1 MTFEFG
7 RCGKNGRHTMCHA
20 QVVHHD
26 GLKRFGKGKLR
37 DFVVIGVKDAGGS
50 IDDIVPVRE
59 NHEHV
64 MNTVA
69 VDTLWSGFPSGGLG
83 INAKLMRLDMPVRP
97 LKVVVW

>member
-1 MTFEFG
+1 
-7 RCGKNGRHTMCHA
+7 
-20 QVVHHD
+20 
-26 GLKRFGKGKLR
+26 
-37 DFVVIGVKDAGGS
+37 
-50 IDDIVPVRE
+50 VPVHE

-64 MNTVA
+64 INTVA